1 MDPFVF
7 AAVLFA
13 ALCHASWNTLLKV
26 RLDPFATNALIT
38 VGAGVIG
45 LLALPLTG
53 IPPMVAWPWVAG
65 SIVLHLGYY
74 YGLTEA
80 YRTGDL
86 SQVYPIARGAAPLMT
101 ALISTNLLGEEI
113 GIRGWAGIIILV
125 AGVFLLSL
133 RGGRDITK
141 IDRRAV
147 GFAFFTAVTICGY
160 SLVDGIGARTSGN
173 AHSYAAMLFLFDGMC
188 MGTVAL
194 WQRGESILR
203 DGRVYWKMGL
213 VGGSLSAASYWIA
226 IWAMTVAP
234 IAIVAA
240 LRETSVLF
248 AAAIAVVVLKEPLRL
263 ERSAAAVMIVC
274 GLVLIRLH

>member
-13 ALCHASWNTLLKV
+13 ALCHASWNTLLKI
-26 RLDPFATNALIT
+26 RLDPFAANALIT
-38 VGAGVIG
+38 VASG
-45 LLALPLTG
+45 LIALAALPFTG
-53 IPPMVAWPWVAG
+53 IAPVVSWPWIVG
-65 SIVLHLGYY
+65 SIILHLGYY

-101 ALISTNLLGEEI
+101 ALISTTALGEDI
-113 GIRGWAGIIILV
+113 GLYGWLGILALV
-125 AGVFLLSL
+125 SGVFLLSI
-133 RGGRDITK
+133 RGGRDLGR

-147 GFAFFTAVTICGY
+147 GFAFFTAMMICGY
-160 SLVDGIGARTSGN
+160 SLTDGIGARVSGN
-173 AHSYAAMLFLFDGMC
+173 PHAYAALLFVLDGAC
-188 MGTVAL
+188 MAVFAL
-194 WQRGESILR
+194 WRRGQSILTEAR
-203 DGRVYWKMGL
+203 IYWKTG
-213 VGGSLSAASYWIA
+213 VFGGALSVTSYWIA

-248 AAAIAVVVLKEPLRL
+248 AAVISVAVLKEALRPA
-263 ERSAAAVMIVC
+263 RVVAALMIVC
-274 GLVLIRLH
+274 GLALIRLH

>member
-13 ALCHASWNTLLKV
+13 ALCHASWNTLLKI
-26 RLDPFATNALIT
+26 RLDPFAANALIT
-38 VGAGVIG
+38 VASGAIAAA
-45 LLALPLTG
+45 ALPFVG
-53 IPPMVAWPWVAG
+53 FAAIVSWPWLVA
-65 SIVLHLGYY
+65 SIILHLAYY

-101 ALISTNLLGEEI
+101 AVISTTALGEDIGLFGWI
-113 GIRGWAGIIILV
+113 GILSLV
-125 AGVFLLSL
+125 AGVFLLSI
-133 RGGRDITK
+133 RGGRDLTR

-147 GFAFFTAVTICGY
+147 GFAFFTAMTICGY
-160 SLVDGIGARTSGN
+160 SLTDGIGARVSGD
-173 AHSYAAMLFLFDGMC
+173 AHAYAALLFILDGSC
-188 MGTVAL
+188 MAAFAL
-194 WQRGESILR
+194 WRRGQSILTEAR
-203 DGRVYWKMGL
+203 IYWKTGL
-213 VGGSLSAASYWIA
+213 FGGALSVTSYWIV

-248 AAAIAVVVLKEPLRL
+248 AAVISVIILKEQLRPA
-263 ERSAAAVMIVC
+263 RVIAALMIVF
-274 GLVLIRLH
+274 GLALIRLH

>member
-13 ALCHASWNTLLKV
+13 ALCHASWNTLLKI
-26 RLDPFATNALIT
+26 RLDPFAANALIT
-38 VGAGVIG
+38 VASG
-45 LLALPLTG
+45 LIALAALPFTG
-53 IPPMVAWPWVAG
+53 IAPAVSWPWVIG
-65 SIVLHLGYY
+65 SIILHLAYY

-101 ALISTNLLGEEI
+101 ALISTTALGEDIGLYGWI
-113 GIRGWAGIIILV
+113 GILALV
-125 AGVFLLSL
+125 SGVFLLSI
-133 RGGRDITK
+133 RGGRQLGR

-147 GFAFFTAVTICGY
+147 GFAFFTAMTICGY
-160 SLVDGIGARTSGN
+160 SLTDGIGARVSGN
-173 AHSYAAMLFLFDGMC
+173 PHAYAALLFVLDGSC
-188 MGTVAL
+188 MAAFAL
-194 WQRGESILR
+194 WRRGQSILTEAR
-203 DGRVYWKMGL
+203 IYWKTGL
-213 VGGSLSAASYWIA
+213 FGGALSVTSYWIA

-248 AAAIAVVVLKEPLRL
+248 AAVISVVILKEALRPA
-263 ERSAAAVMIVC
+263 RVIAALMIVF
-274 GLVLIRLH
+274 GLALIRLH

>member
-13 ALCHASWNTLLKV
+13 ALCHASWNTLLKI
-26 RLDPFATNALIT
+26 RLDPFAANALIT
-38 VGAGVIG
+38 VASGVIAAA
-45 LLALPLTG
+45 ALPFVG
-53 IPPMVAWPWVAG
+53 FAAIVSWPWLVA
-65 SIVLHLGYY
+65 SIILHLAYY

-101 ALISTNLLGEEI
+101 AVISTTALGEDI
-113 GIRGWAGIIILV
+113 GLFGWLGILSLV
-125 AGVFLLSL
+125 AGVFLLSI
-133 RGGRDITK
+133 RGGRDLTR

-147 GFAFFTAVTICGY
+147 GFAFFTAMTICGY
-160 SLVDGIGARTSGN
+160 SLTDGIGARVSGN
-173 AHSYAAMLFLFDGMC
+173 AHAYAALLFLLDGSC
-188 MGTVAL
+188 MAAFAL
-194 WQRGESILR
+194 WRRGQSILTEAR
-203 DGRVYWKMGL
+203 IYWKTGL
-213 VGGSLSAASYWIA
+213 FGGALSVTSYWIV

-248 AAAIAVVVLKEPLRL
+248 AAVISVVILKEQLRPA
-263 ERSAAAVMIVC
+263 RVIAALMIVF
-274 GLVLIRLH
+274 GLALIRLH

>member
-13 ALCHASWNTLLKV
+13 ALCHASWNSLLKI
-26 RLDPFATNALIT
+26 RLDPFAANALIT
-38 VGAGVIG
+38 VASG
-45 LLALPLTG
+45 LIAAAALPFVG
-53 IPPMVAWPWVAG
+53 VAPIPSWPWLVA
-65 SIVLHLGYY
+65 SIILHLAYY

-101 ALISTNLLGEEI
+101 AVISTTALGEDIGLFGWI
-113 GIRGWAGIIILV
+113 GILSLV
-125 AGVFLLSL
+125 SGVFLLSI
-133 RGGRDITK
+133 RGGRDLTR

-160 SLVDGIGARTSGN
+160 SLTDGIGARVSGN
-173 AHSYAAMLFLFDGMC
+173 AHAYAALLFLLDGFC
-188 MGTVAL
+188 MAVVAL
-194 WQRGESILR
+194 WRRGQSIITEAR
-203 DGRVYWKMGL
+203 IYWKTGL
-213 VGGSLSAASYWIA
+213 FGGALSVTSYWIA

-248 AAAIAVVVLKEPLRL
+248 AAVISVVILKEQLRPA
-263 ERSAAAVMIVC
+263 RVIAALMIVF
-274 GLVLIRLH
+274 GLALIRLH

>member
-13 ALCHASWNTLLKV
+13 ALCHASWNTLLKIK
-26 RLDPFATNALIT
+26 LDPFTTNALIT
-38 VGAGVIG
+38 VASGFIG
-45 LLALPLTG
+45 FAALPFVG
-53 IPPMVAWPWVAG
+53 VAPIISWPWVAA
-65 SIVLHLGYY
+65 SIALHLAYY

-101 ALISTNLLGEEI
+101 ATISTNVLGEDI
-113 GIRGWAGIIILV
+113 GVYGWSGVVAVV
-125 AGVFLLSL
+125 AGVFLLSV

-147 GFAFFTAVTICGY
+147 GFAFFTATTICGY
-160 SLVDGIGARTSGN
+160 SIVDGTGARVSGN
-173 AHSYAAMLFLFDGMC
+173 PHAYAALLFLFDGIC
-188 MGTVAL
+188 MAIVAY
-194 WQRGESILR
+194 WRRGQSILTE
-203 DGRVYWKMGL
+203 GRIYWKTG
-213 VGGSLSAASYWIA
+213 VIGGSLSVASYWIA

-234 IAIVAA
+234 IAIVSA

-248 AAAIAVVVLKEPLRL
+248 AAVIAVVILKEPLRAP
-263 ERSAAAVMIVC
+263 RVIAAVMIVF
-274 GLVLIRLH
+274 GMALIRLH

>member
-13 ALCHASWNTLLKV
+13 ALCHASWNTLLKI
-26 RLDPFATNALIT
+26 RLDPFAANALIT
-38 VGAGVIG
+38 VASG
-45 LLALPLTG
+45 LIAAAALPFVG
-53 IPPMVAWPWVAG
+53 VAPIVSWPWLVA
-65 SIVLHLGYY
+65 SIILHLAYY

-101 ALISTNLLGEEI
+101 AVISTTALGEDVGVFAWI
-113 GIRGWAGIIILV
+113 GILSLV
-125 AGVFLLSL
+125 CGVFLLSI
-133 RGGRDITK
+133 RGGRDLTR

-160 SLVDGIGARTSGN
+160 SLTDGIGARVSGN
-173 AHSYAAMLFLFDGMC
+173 AHAYAALLFVLDGSC
-188 MGTVAL
+188 MAAFAL
-194 WQRGESILR
+194 WRRGQSILTEAR
-203 DGRVYWKMGL
+203 IYWKTGL
-213 VGGSLSAASYWIA
+213 FGGALSVTSYWIV

-248 AAAIAVVVLKEPLRL
+248 AAVISVAILKEELRPA
-263 ERSAAAVMIVC
+263 RVIAALMIVL
-274 GLVLIRLH
+274 GLALIRLH

>member
-13 ALCHASWNTLLKV
+13 ALCHASWNSLLKI
-26 RLDPFATNALIT
+26 RLDPFAANALIT
-38 VGAGVIG
+38 VASG
-45 LLALPLTG
+45 LIAAAALPFVG
-53 IPPMVAWPWVAG
+53 VAPILSWPWLVA
-65 SIVLHLGYY
+65 SIILHLAYY

-101 ALISTNLLGEEI
+101 AVISTTALGEDIGLFGWI
-113 GIRGWAGIIILV
+113 GILSLV
-125 AGVFLLSL
+125 SGVFLLSI
-133 RGGRDITK
+133 RGGRDLTR

-160 SLVDGIGARTSGN
+160 SLTDGIGARVSGN
-173 AHSYAAMLFLFDGMC
+173 AHAYAALLFLLDGFC
-188 MGTVAL
+188 MAVVAL
-194 WQRGESILR
+194 WRRGQSIITEAR
-203 DGRVYWKMGL
+203 IYWKTGL
-213 VGGSLSAASYWIA
+213 FGGALSVTSYWIA

-248 AAAIAVVVLKEPLRL
+248 AAVISVVILKEQLRPA
-263 ERSAAAVMIVC
+263 RVIAALMIVF
-274 GLVLIRLH
+274 GLALIRLH

>member
-13 ALCHASWNTLLKV
+13 ALCHASWNTLLKIK
-26 RLDPFATNALIT
+26 LDPFAANALIT
-38 VGAGVIG
+38 VASGVIA
-45 LLALPLTG
+45 LVALPFVG
-53 IPPMVAWPWVAG
+53 VAPVVSWPWVAA
-65 SIVLHLGYY
+65 SIVLHLAYY

-101 ALISTNLLGEEI
+101 ASISTLVLGEKLGVQGWV
-113 GIRGWAGIIILV
+113 GILTLV

-133 RGGRDITK
+133 RGGRDITR

-160 SLVDGIGARTSGN
+160 SLVDGIGARVSGN
-173 AHSYAAMLFLFDGMC
+173 AHAYAALLFLFDGAC
-188 MGTVAL
+188 MAVVAL
-194 WQRGESILR
+194 WRRCQAIITE
-203 DGRVYWKMGL
+203 GRIYWKTGL
-213 VGGSLSAASYWIA
+213 IGGSLSVVSYWIA

-234 IAIVAA
+234 IALVAA

-248 AAAIAVVVLKEPLRL
+248 AAVIAVVILKEPLRPA
-263 ERSAAAVMIVC
+263 RVVAAVMIVT
-274 GLVLIRLH
+274 GLALIRLQ

>member
-13 ALCHASWNTLLKV
+13 ALCHASWNTLLKI
-26 RLDPFATNALIT
+26 RLDPFAANALIT
-38 VGAGVIG
+38 VASG
-45 LLALPLTG
+45 LIAAAALPFVG
-53 IPPMVAWPWVAG
+53 FAPVVSWPWLVA
-65 SIVLHLGYY
+65 SIILHLAYY

-101 ALISTNLLGEEI
+101 ALISTTALGEDI
-113 GIRGWAGIIILV
+113 GLFGWLGVLSLV
-125 AGVFLLSL
+125 AGVFLLSI
-133 RGGRDITK
+133 RGGRDLTR

-160 SLVDGIGARTSGN
+160 SLTDGIGARVSGN
-173 AHSYAAMLFLFDGMC
+173 AHAYAALLFVLDGSC
-188 MGTVAL
+188 MAAFAL
-194 WQRGESILR
+194 WRRGQSILTEAR
-203 DGRVYWKMGL
+203 IYWKTGL
-213 VGGSLSAASYWIA
+213 FGGALSVTSYWIA

-248 AAAIAVVVLKEPLRL
+248 AAVISVVILKEQLRPA
-263 ERSAAAVMIVC
+263 RVVAALMIVL
-274 GLVLIRLH
+274 GLALIRLH

>member
-13 ALCHASWNTLLKV
+13 ALCHASWNTLLKI
-26 RLDPFATNALIT
+26 RLDPFAANALIT
-38 VGAGVIG
+38 VASGVIAAV
-45 LLALPLTG
+45 ALPFVG
-53 IPPMVAWPWVAG
+53 FPAIVSWPWLVA
-65 SIVLHLGYY
+65 SIALHLAYY

-101 ALISTNLLGEEI
+101 AVISTTALGEDIGLYGWI
-113 GIRGWAGIIILV
+113 GILSLV
-125 AGVFLLSL
+125 SGVFLLSL
-133 RGGRDITK
+133 RGGRDITR

-147 GFAFFTAVTICGY
+147 GFAFFTAMTICGY
-160 SLVDGIGARTSGN
+160 SLTDGIGARVSGN
-173 AHSYAAMLFLFDGMC
+173 AHAYAALLFLLDGGC
-188 MGTVAL
+188 MAIIAL
-194 WQRGESILR
+194 WRRGQSILTEAR
-203 DGRVYWKMGL
+203 IYWKTGL
-213 VGGSLSAASYWIA
+213 AGGAMSVTSYWIA

-248 AAAIAVVVLKEPLRL
+248 AAVISVVILKEALRPA
-263 ERSAAAVMIVC
+263 RVIAALMIVF
-274 GLVLIRLH
+274 GIVLIRLQ

>member
-13 ALCHASWNTLLKV
+13 ALCHASWNTLLKI
-26 RLDPFATNALIT
+26 RLDPFAANALIT
-38 VGAGVIG
+38 VASGAIAAA
-45 LLALPLTG
+45 ALPFVG
-53 IPPMVAWPWVAG
+53 FAAIVSWPWLVA
-65 SIVLHLGYY
+65 SIILHLAYY

-101 ALISTNLLGEEI
+101 AVISTTALGEDIGLFGWI
-113 GIRGWAGIIILV
+113 GILSLV
-125 AGVFLLSL
+125 AGVFLLSI
-133 RGGRDITK
+133 RGGRDLTR

-147 GFAFFTAVTICGY
+147 GFAFFTAMTICGY
-160 SLVDGIGARTSGN
+160 SLTDGIGARVSGD
-173 AHSYAAMLFLFDGMC
+173 AHAYAALLFILDGSC
-188 MGTVAL
+188 MAAFAL
-194 WQRGESILR
+194 WQRGQSILTEAR
-203 DGRVYWKMGL
+203 IYWKTGL
-213 VGGSLSAASYWIA
+213 FGGALSVTSYWIV

-248 AAAIAVVVLKEPLRL
+248 AAVISVIILKEQLRPA
-263 ERSAAAVMIVC
+263 RVIAALMIVF
-274 GLVLIRLH
+274 GLALIRLH

>member
-13 ALCHASWNTLLKV
+13 ALCHASWNTLLKI
-26 RLDPFATNALIT
+26 RLDPFAANALIT
-38 VGAGVIG
+38 VASG
-45 LLALPLTG
+45 LIAAAALPFVG
-53 IPPMVAWPWVAG
+53 FAPIVSWPWLVA
-65 SIVLHLGYY
+65 SIILHLAYY

-101 ALISTNLLGEEI
+101 AAISTTVLGEDVGLFAWIGILSLIS
-113 GIRGWAGIIILV
+113 
-125 AGVFLLSL
+125 GVFLLSI
-133 RGGRDITK
+133 RGGRDLTR

-160 SLVDGIGARTSGN
+160 SLTDGVGARVSGN
-173 AHSYAAMLFLFDGMC
+173 AHAYAALLFVLDGSC
-188 MGTVAL
+188 MAAFAL
-194 WQRGESILR
+194 WRRGQSILTEAR
-203 DGRVYWKMGL
+203 IYWKTGL
-213 VGGSLSAASYWIA
+213 FGGALSVTSYWIV

-248 AAAIAVVVLKEPLRL
+248 AAVISVVILKEELRPA
-263 ERSAAAVMIVC
+263 RVIAAVMIVF
-274 GLVLIRLH
+274 GLALIRLH

>member
-13 ALCHASWNTLLKV
+13 ALCHASWNTLLKI
-26 RLDPFATNALIT
+26 RLDPFAANALIT
-38 VGAGVIG
+38 VASG
-45 LLALPLTG
+45 LIALAALPFAG
-53 IPPMVAWPWVAG
+53 IPPIVSWPWVVG
-65 SIVLHLGYY
+65 SIILHLAYY

-101 ALISTNLLGEEI
+101 AVISTTLLGEDI
-113 GIRGWAGIIILV
+113 GLYGWMGILALV
-125 AGVFLLSL
+125 SGVFLLSI
-133 RGGRDITK
+133 RGGRDLSR

-147 GFAFFTAVTICGY
+147 GFAFFTAMTICGY
-160 SLVDGIGARTSGN
+160 SLTDGVGARVSGN
-173 AHSYAAMLFLFDGMC
+173 PHAYAAMLFILDGAC
-188 MGTVAL
+188 MAVFAL
-194 WQRGESILR
+194 WRRGQSILTEAR
-203 DGRVYWKMGL
+203 IYWKTGL
-213 VGGSLSAASYWIA
+213 FGGALSVTSYWIA

-248 AAAIAVVVLKEPLRL
+248 AAAISVVILKEALRPA
-263 ERSAAAVMIVC
+263 RVIAALMIVF
-274 GLVLIRLH
+274 GLALIRLH

>member
-13 ALCHASWNTLLKV
+13 ALCHASWNTLLKI
-26 RLDPFATNALIT
+26 RLDPFAANALIT
-38 VGAGVIG
+38 VASG
-45 LLALPLTG
+45 LIALAALPFAG
-53 IPPMVAWPWVAG
+53 IPPIVSWPFFVG
-65 SIVLHLGYY
+65 SIILHLAYY

-101 ALISTNLLGEEI
+101 AVISTTVLGEDI
-113 GIRGWAGIIILV
+113 GLYGWVGILALV
-125 AGVFLLSL
+125 SGVFLLSI
-133 RGGRDITK
+133 RGGRDLSR

-147 GFAFFTAVTICGY
+147 GFAFFTAMTICGY
-160 SLVDGIGARTSGN
+160 SLTDGVGARVSGN
-173 AHSYAAMLFLFDGMC
+173 PHAYAALLFILDGTC
-188 MGTVAL
+188 MAVFAL
-194 WQRGESILR
+194 WRRGQSILTEAR
-203 DGRVYWKMGL
+203 IYWKTGL
-213 VGGSLSAASYWIA
+213 FGGALSVTSYWIA

-248 AAAIAVVVLKEPLRL
+248 AAVISVVILKEALRPARL
-263 ERSAAAVMIVC
+263 VAALMIVC
-274 GLVLIRLH
+274 GLALIRLH

>member
-13 ALCHASWNTLLKV
+13 ALCHASWNSLLKI
-26 RLDPFATNALIT
+26 RLDPFAANALIT
-38 VGAGVIG
+38 VASG
-45 LLALPLTG
+45 LIAAAALPFVG
-53 IPPMVAWPWVAG
+53 FAPVVSWPWLAA
-65 SIVLHLGYY
+65 SIILHLAYY

-101 ALISTNLLGEEI
+101 AVISTTALGEDIGLFGWI
-113 GIRGWAGIIILV
+113 GILSLV
-125 AGVFLLSL
+125 SGVFLLSI
-133 RGGRDITK
+133 RGGRDLTR

-160 SLVDGIGARTSGN
+160 SLTDGIGARVSGN
-173 AHSYAAMLFLFDGMC
+173 AHAYAALLFLLDGSC
-188 MGTVAL
+188 MAVVAL
-194 WQRGESILR
+194 WRRGQSIITEAR
-203 DGRVYWKMGL
+203 IYWKTGL
-213 VGGSLSAASYWIA
+213 FGGALSVTSYWIA

-248 AAAIAVVVLKEPLRL
+248 AAIISVVILKEQLRPA
-263 ERSAAAVMIVC
+263 RVIAALMIVF
-274 GLVLIRLH
+274 GLALIRLH

>member
-13 ALCHASWNTLLKV
+13 ALCHASWNTLLKI
-26 RLDPFATNALIT
+26 RLDPFAANALIT
-38 VGAGVIG
+38 VASGLIG
-45 LLALPLTG
+45 LALLPFVG
-53 IPPMVAWPWVAG
+53 IAPVVSWPWVVG
-65 SIVLHLGYY
+65 SIILHLAYY

-101 ALISTNLLGEEI
+101 ALISTTVLGEDI
-113 GIRGWAGIIILV
+113 GLQGWIGVLTLV

-133 RGGRDITK
+133 RVGRVTK
-141 IDRRAV
+141 VDRRAV
-147 GFAFFTAVTICGY
+147 GFALFTAVTICGY
-160 SLVDGIGARTSGN
+160 SLVDGLGARVSGN
-173 AHSYAAMLFLFDGMC
+173 AHAYAVLLFTIDGAC
-188 MGTVAL
+188 MAVFAL
-194 WQRGESILR
+194 WRRGQSIIAE
-203 DGRVYWKMGL
+203 GRIYWKTGL
-213 VGGSLSAASYWIA
+213 IGGALSVTSYWIA

-248 AAAIAVVVLKEPLRL
+248 AAVIAVVILKEPLRTA
-263 ERSAAAVMIVC
+263 RVVAALMIVS
-274 GLVLIRLH
+274 GLALIKLH

>member
-13 ALCHASWNTLLKV
+13 ALCHASWNTLLKI
-26 RLDPFATNALIT
+26 RLDPFAANVLIT
-38 VGAGVIG
+38 VASG
-45 LLALPLTG
+45 LIAAVALPFVG
-53 IPPMVAWPWVAG
+53 FAAIVSWPWLVA
-65 SIVLHLGYY
+65 STILHLAYY

-101 ALISTNLLGEEI
+101 AVISTTALGEHVSLFAWI
-113 GIRGWAGIIILV
+113 GILSLV
-125 AGVFLLSL
+125 SGVFLLSI
-133 RGGRDITK
+133 RGGRDLTR

-147 GFAFFTAVTICGY
+147 GFAFFTALTICGY
-160 SLVDGIGARTSGN
+160 SLMDGIGARVSGN
-173 AHSYAAMLFLFDGMC
+173 AHAYAALLFVLDGSC
-188 MGTVAL
+188 MAAFAL
-194 WQRGESILR
+194 WRRGQSILTEAR
-203 DGRVYWKMGL
+203 IYWKTGL
-213 VGGSLSAASYWIA
+213 FGGALSVSSYWIV

-248 AAAIAVVVLKEPLRL
+248 AAVISVVVLKEQLRPA
-263 ERSAAAVMIVC
+263 RVIAALMIVL
-274 GLVLIRLH
+274 GLALIRLH

>member
-13 ALCHASWNTLLKV
+13 ALCHASWNTLLKI
-26 RLDPFATNALIT
+26 RLDPFAANALIT
-38 VGAGVIG
+38 VASGVIAAA
-45 LLALPLTG
+45 ALPFVG
-53 IPPMVAWPWVAG
+53 IAAVVSWPWLVA
-65 SIVLHLGYY
+65 SIILHLAYY

-101 ALISTNLLGEEI
+101 ALVSTNVLGESIGLFGWI
-113 GIRGWAGIIILV
+113 GILSLV
-125 AGVFLLSL
+125 SGVFLLSI
-133 RGGRDITK
+133 RGGRDITR

-160 SLVDGIGARTSGN
+160 SLTDGIGARVSGN
-173 AHSYAAMLFLFDGMC
+173 PHAYAVMLFLFDGAC
-188 MGTVAL
+188 MAVVAL
-194 WQRGESILR
+194 WRRGQSILTEAR
-203 DGRVYWKMGL
+203 IYWKTGL
-213 VGGSLSAASYWIA
+213 AGGALSVASYWIA

-248 AAAIAVVVLKEPLRL
+248 AAVIAVVVLKEPLRPA
-263 ERSAAAVMIVC
+263 RVVAAVMIVA
-274 GLVLIRLH
+274 GLAMIRLH

>member
-13 ALCHASWNTLLKV
+13 ALCHASWNTLLKI
-26 RLDPFATNALIT
+26 RLDPFAANALIT
-38 VGAGVIG
+38 VASGVIAAA
-45 LLALPLTG
+45 ALPFVG
-53 IPPMVAWPWVAG
+53 FAASVSWPWLVA
-65 SIVLHLGYY
+65 SIILHLAYY

-101 ALISTNLLGEEI
+101 AVISTTALGEDI
-113 GIRGWAGIIILV
+113 GLFGWLGILSLV
-125 AGVFLLSL
+125 AGVFLLSI
-133 RGGRDITK
+133 RGGRDLTR

-147 GFAFFTAVTICGY
+147 GFAFFTAMTICGY
-160 SLVDGIGARTSGN
+160 SLTDGIGARVSGN
-173 AHSYAAMLFLFDGMC
+173 AHAYAALLFLLDGSC
-188 MGTVAL
+188 MAAFAL
-194 WQRGESILR
+194 WRRGQSILTEA
-203 DGRVYWKMGL
+203 RVYWKTGL
-213 VGGSLSAASYWIA
+213 FGGALSVTSYWIV

-248 AAAIAVVVLKEPLRL
+248 AAVISVIILKEQLRPA
-263 ERSAAAVMIVC
+263 RVIAALMIVF
-274 GLVLIRLH
+274 GLALIRLH

>member
-13 ALCHASWNTLLKV
+13 ALCHASWNTLLKI
-26 RLDPFATNALIT
+26 RLDPFAANALIT
-38 VGAGVIG
+38 VASGAIAAA
-45 LLALPLTG
+45 ALPFVG
-53 IPPMVAWPWVAG
+53 FAAIVSWPWLVA
-65 SIVLHLGYY
+65 SIILHLAYY

-101 ALISTNLLGEEI
+101 AVISTTALGEDIGLFGWI
-113 GIRGWAGIIILV
+113 GILSLV
-125 AGVFLLSL
+125 TGVFLLSI
-133 RGGRDITK
+133 RGGRDLTR

-147 GFAFFTAVTICGY
+147 GFAFFTAMTICGY
-160 SLVDGIGARTSGN
+160 SLTDGIGARVSGN
-173 AHSYAAMLFLFDGMC
+173 AHAYAALLFILDGSC
-188 MGTVAL
+188 MAAFAL
-194 WQRGESILR
+194 WRRGQSILTEAR
-203 DGRVYWKMGL
+203 IYWKTGL
-213 VGGSLSAASYWIA
+213 FGGALSVTSYWIV

-248 AAAIAVVVLKEPLRL
+248 AAVISVIILKEQLRPA
-263 ERSAAAVMIVC
+263 RVIAALMIVF
-274 GLVLIRLH
+274 GLALIRLH

>member
-13 ALCHASWNTLLKV
+13 ALCHASWNTLLKI

-38 VGAGVIG
+38 VASGLIG
-45 LLALPLTG
+45 LAALPFVG
-53 IPPMVAWPWVAG
+53 IAPVVSWPWVAA
-65 SIVLHLGYY
+65 SIILHLAYY

-101 ALISTNLLGEEI
+101 AIISTNVLSEDI
-113 GIRGWAGIIILV
+113 GLYGWTGVLTLV
-125 AGVFLLSL
+125 GGVFLLSL
-133 RGGRDITK
+133 RGGRDITRV
-141 IDRRAV
+141 DRRAV
-147 GFAFFTAVTICGY
+147 GFALFTATTICGY
-160 SLVDGIGARTSGN
+160 SLVDGVGARISGN
-173 AHSYAAMLFLFDGMC
+173 AHAYAALLFVFDGLC
-188 MGTVAL
+188 MAIVAF
-194 WQRGESILR
+194 WRRGQSILSE
-203 DGRVYWKMGL
+203 GRIYWKTGL
-213 VGGSLSAASYWIA
+213 IGGAMSVTSYWIA

-248 AAAIAVVVLKEPLRL
+248 AAIIAVVILKEPLRPA
-263 ERSAAAVMIVC
+263 RAIAALMIVL
-274 GLVLIRLH
+274 GLALIRLS